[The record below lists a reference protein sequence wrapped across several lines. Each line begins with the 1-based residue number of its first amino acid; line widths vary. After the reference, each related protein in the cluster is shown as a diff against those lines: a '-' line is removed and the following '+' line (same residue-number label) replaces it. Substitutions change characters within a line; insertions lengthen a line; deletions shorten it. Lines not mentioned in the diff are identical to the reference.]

1 MFINGRR
8 KVEITTLKNPKTFI
22 DYLQTI
28 DDDYENLEDYDP
40 WKKRRVLIEFD
51 DMITDTESNKKL
63 GPLVT
68 DVFLRGKKFNIYL
81 VFVSQSYFKVTKI
94 IRLNA
99 KYYFIMKIQQIA
111 SNHLSGIDF
120 KKYHETL

>member
-81 VFVSQSYFKVTKI
+81 VFVS
-94 IRLNA
+94 
-99 KYYFIMKIQQIA
+99 
-111 SNHLSGIDF
+111 
-120 KKYHETL
+120 